1 MSTGPSSKE
10 AHDLPKKVP
19 KELITPYK
27 LTIAILIKCYCQCKE
42 SGEFQIMTTSDK
54 LLLQKSFCIIALKVL
69 HGPDLGLIEIRNI
82 VAAAPALSTI
92 PIQFGESLKQLH
104 LNGVGKLLDVIEEL
118 KLIVNGEPSQ
128 LDKSSVAS
136 GTVLTKTG
144 CIVFL
149 SVRLAFNCRPF
160 SAAFYCV
167 FRKIDFFRGLYL
179 ARRIHYLLRRGHC
192 ASTVWLI
199 SRQFE
204 SAQMLFLC
212 REDKPWSRRQ
222 AELFL
227 CTQAA
232 LYENDESR
240 ALNPQELQAKITSML
255 KSNPD
260 LAEAH
265 FMSFLNYLKV
275 NDICGAMKTLFHCF
289 DRRTNPDVKVF
300 NDDKSKEHR
309 YAALNLAILHHH
321 FGHTAEAVACLKEA
335 IKIAHEANDLLC
347 LQHALSWLYRFSNVN
362 KDNLIIQCII
372 KTFELNISYTT
383 SLALQDFAQYGS
395 VKTAVKPKVLFK
407 TLSKSDVLNS
417 QHSFKDLIFSNNAMK
432 SSLWRLYGKTLLCS
446 LWAHELLN
454 LNTFLPQ
461 TSAYYGEGYLQ
472 SVCNVA
478 LHLLAEGEYALTNTI
493 LQYMK
498 TKYPHEPLARNW
510 MLVENWSH
518 YTLALYHQRYSVAEE
533 VAQKIKVLDKW
544 EGLLKMAEVNLYR
557 GEFTRAHAIVGV
569 ILKHY
574 NRDEHLNDGKYCL
587 LRAKLL
593 QAEIYYTSNSSAV
606 GVAETLLETCLME
619 ATTSGLAY
627 LIALIHLHISH
638 SFLAQSMQT
647 QALRNLK
654 QRKCMTEIMG
664 NGSLYDR
671 ARANQLYIR
680 IKILNS
686 DKSQEESYRKTLLQA
701 VNDLETVKNDFKKL
715 EANARVK
722 NVLNIQAHLYN
733 ALKMD
738 TERNNCAFECQ
749 RLDLS
754 FAERPA
760 SKLLRYL

>member
-144 CIVFL
+144 CIGHFLRRFIVFFEKL
-149 SVRLAFNCRPF
+149 TFSEVSILHAAYTIYYEEGIALAQCGS
-160 SAAFYCV
+160 SAANLN
-167 FRKIDFFRGLYL
+167 RHK
-179 ARRIHYLLRRGHC
+179 
-192 ASTVWLI
+192 W
-199 SRQFE
+199 
-204 SAQMLFLC
+204 
-212 REDKPWSRRQ
+212 EDKPWSRRQ

-407 TLSKSDVLNS
+407 
-417 QHSFKDLIFSNNAMK
+417 
-432 SSLWRLYGKTLLCS
+432 
-446 LWAHELLN
+446 
-454 LNTFLPQ
+454 
-461 TSAYYGEGYLQ
+461 
-472 SVCNVA
+472 
-478 LHLLAEGEYALTNTI
+478 GEYALTNTI

>member
-144 CIVFL
+144 CIGHFLRRFIVFFEKL
-149 SVRLAFNCRPF
+149 TFSEVSILHAAYTIYYEEGIALAQCGS
-160 SAAFYCV
+160 SAANLN
-167 FRKIDFFRGLYL
+167 RHK
-179 ARRIHYLLRRGHC
+179 
-192 ASTVWLI
+192 W
-199 SRQFE
+199 
-204 SAQMLFLC
+204 
-212 REDKPWSRRQ
+212 EDKPWSRRQ